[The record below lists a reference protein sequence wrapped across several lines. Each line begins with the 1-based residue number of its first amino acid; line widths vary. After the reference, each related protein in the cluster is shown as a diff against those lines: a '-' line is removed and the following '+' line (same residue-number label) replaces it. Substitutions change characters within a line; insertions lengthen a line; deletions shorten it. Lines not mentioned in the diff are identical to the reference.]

1 MRSLNTGN
9 NQLCV
14 ALDRYLLDTI
24 WFNKMKTHLEIG
36 LESDVSSAGD
46 RNAHPGPIDNS
57 ALFKADPNE
66 PGEIREGMTD
76 ELDFTAVPED
86 AWIWLVRQFAIA
98 HGQPA
103 IKRRV
108 RF

>member
-1 MRSLNTGN
+1 M
-9 NQLCV
+9 
-14 ALDRYLLDTI
+14 
-24 WFNKMKTHLEIG
+24 
-36 LESDVSSAGD
+36 ESDSSCAGD
-46 RNAHPGPIDNS
+46 RNPHPGPIDNL
-57 ALFKADPNE
+57 ALFKLDPDE

-76 ELDFTAVPED
+76 GQDFTAVPED
-86 AWIWLVRQFAIA
+86 AWIWLVRQFTLA

>member
-1 MRSLNTGN
+1 MRSLKTGN

-24 WFNKMKTHLEIG
+24 WFNKMKFYLEIG
-36 LESDVSSAGD
+36 LESDSSSP
-46 RNAHPGPIDNS
+46 AHPGPIDNS
-57 ALFKADPNE
+57 VLFKVDPDE
-66 PGEIREGMTD
+66 PGAIREGMTD